1 MMLNTPNKK
10 VHSRALPY
18 TPIINTLTPT
28 NAPPLSQGPK
38 PLANVPSAL
47 PTPRTKPFTLTSRR
61 PQQQKG
67 MFSSAGKF
75 DKGPGS
81 GMR

>member
-28 NAPPLSQGPK
+28 TTNLSQGPK

-47 PTPRTKPFTLTSRR
+47 PTPRTKPLTLTSPRA
-61 PQQQKG
+61 QQQ
-67 MFSSAGKF
+67 MFNSAGKL

-81 GMR
+81 GMQQLK